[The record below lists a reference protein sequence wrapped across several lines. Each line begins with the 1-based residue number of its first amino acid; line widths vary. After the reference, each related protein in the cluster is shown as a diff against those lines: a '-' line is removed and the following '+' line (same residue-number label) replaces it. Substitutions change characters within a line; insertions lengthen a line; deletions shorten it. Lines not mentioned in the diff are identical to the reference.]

1 MINFVSINNYKYVAV
16 IEAHIKSVGI
26 DATVTDKSLPNC
38 INVHQFTE
46 RWYREKTGYE
56 GINVLLCHGLADKNY
71 RDYSD
76 YDFTIVPGPRW
87 VKKLV
92 ELGHKREKLL
102 VAGYPKLEYNKRN
115 LTSAVVYA
123 PTHDGTPQ
131 LSSVNRFDVP
141 NDWHSALHPW
151 NGDKVSDLSQAGVV
165 IADSGSTIYEAWAM
179 DKPVVLTSW
188 LVADAVSMLTPGSL
202 EEEIY
207 QRRIGYHV
215 DDPADLQATVERAL
229 RCGITK
235 EEQEFIETILPREL
249 REHPMVAQ
257 ELRRLAWTYL

>member
-1 MINFVSINNYKYVAV
+1 MINFVCNHKYGGIV
-16 IEAHIKSVGI
+16 EAHIKSVGLT
-26 DATVTDKSLPNC
+26 ASVSNKSLPNC

-46 RWYREKTGYE
+46 KWYREKTGYE
-56 GINVLLCHGLADKNY
+56 GISVLLCHGLADKNY
-71 RDYSD
+71 RDNSD

-92 ELGHKREKLL
+92 ALGHKREKLL
-102 VAGYPKLEYNKRN
+102 VAGYPKLEYHSRK
-115 LTSAVVYA
+115 LTDQIVYA

-131 LSSVNRFDVP
+131 VSSLNRFDVP
-141 NDWHSALHPW
+141 STWIKSVHPW

-188 LVADAVSMLTPGSL
+188 LVADAVSRHNPCSL

-215 DDPADLQATVERAL
+215 DDPADLQATVELAL
-229 RCGITK
+229 RCGITTK
-235 EEQEFIETILPREL
+235 EQEFVETILPREL
-249 REHPMVAQ
+249 REHPTVAQ